1 MTNLSK
7 KNNLIK
13 STVKSTR
20 TLKTSKLQKIRTEES
35 GDYLHTIESQQIEVE
50 DKYRSILENIQD
62 AYIRADKDGKI
73 IMVSPSAVKL
83 YGFSSLNEM
92 IGLSAL
98 SLYKNQD
105 DRVQLIRELEKNG
118 KVDDFESE
126 ALRKDGKSFLVSLNS
141 QYHYENG
148 QIQGTE
154 AFIRDI
160 TKRKK
165 AEKQMQLLLE
175 NEQELTEELQASNE
189 ELLKVSEMLSTI
201 YELNPDAI
209 VLTTF
214 SDSKIIDC
222 NQEYLNQTGYTR
234 EEVIGHTSIELNIIS
249 SDERK
254 DYINET
260 RQNDAVSNYELK
272 VRRKDGT
279 FIDVLYSARIIT
291 IDKKQMVLNIGH
303 DITQR
308 KRNERQNQKL
318 LENEQ
323 KLTAKL
329 QKSNKE
335 LEVSEERF
343 HDLADNI
350 PNLAWMANA
359 DGWIFWYNKQWYDYT
374 GTTPEEMEGWG
385 WRKVHHP
392 DYVESVIKEWSTK
405 ILEGKPYYNIFPLKG
420 KNGKYR
426 WFLTRVT
433 PIKNEQ
439 GTVIRWFGTNTDIT
453 EQKRVEELKQ
463 KLLESEQRLT
473 EELKTSNEELQATT
487 EELNVSNEEL
497 QATGE
502 ELQVSNEELRHQ
514 TDYLVKL
521 NQIVK
526 ESEEKFLKAFHSNP
540 APMTLS
546 DSKGRWID
554 VNESYSILTGYRR
567 EELIGHTSIE
577 LNLINAHERN
587 QYITE
592 SKAKNSIKNVEFEIK
607 TKSGEKRFVIS
618 SSEVIRV
625 NNEIRF
631 ITFMYD
637 ITDSKKAEFER
648 KTSVDFLRL
657 VNESR
662 NNEDLIHSTVTFFKN
677 QTGCEAVGIRL
688 HEGKDY
694 PYYETNGFPDEFIKL
709 ENHLCDYGKNGK
721 PVCDGEGNPIIECMC
736 GTVISGKT
744 DPSQPF
750 FTKYGS
756 FWTNSTSNLLAS
768 TSEDDRQSRTRN
780 RCNGMGYESVALIP
794 LRSGVKNFGLIQL
807 NDRRRNFFTKELI
820 LFWERLAGYF
830 SIGLAKFKAEQEII
844 EHSRLT
850 TSINGIFEKS
860 LTSSTEAELINKYL
874 KVSENLTGS
883 EFGFFGEIN
892 EDGKLDD
899 RALSPPAW
907 DICKTPNAHELLKN
921 MEIRGYWGR
930 TIIEGKSQIV
940 NNPDS
945 DPDRRGLPEGHPPI
959 HSFLGVPLKLDEK
972 PMGMIALANKA
983 NGYTDKDVKNIET
996 LSIVFVEVL
1005 MRRRT
1010 EKKMEENVKNLAI
1023 SNKELEQFAYI
1034 TSHDLREPL
1043 RMITSFLQLL
1053 QKRYSDKLDQDANE
1067 FIGYAVDGAKRLD
1080 TMTNDLLQYSK
1091 ITSKKREITL
1101 VNFEKVL
1108 NEALLNLKV
1117 PIEETNAIIT
1127 HDPLPVIKGDEELKV
1142 QLFQNLIAN
1151 AIKYRG
1157 DKTPE
1162 IHISAIKDGDQY
1174 LFSVKDNGIGISQK
1188 HLERIFTIF
1197 QRLHTR
1203 EEYEGT
1209 GIGLAIAQKIIH
1221 QQGGRIWA
1229 ESEPGKG
1236 TTFFF
1241 TIINKTS
1248 EFIV

>member
-13 STVKSTR
+13 ATVKSTR

-35 GDYLHTIESQQIEVE
+35 GDHLHTIESRQIEVE

-359 DGWIFWYNKQWYDYT
+359 DGWIFWYNKQWYEYT

-1108 NEALLNLKV
+1108 NEALINLKV

>member
-1 MTNLSK
+1 MSE
-7 KNNLIK
+7 KNNLTK
-13 STVKSTR
+13 ASEKNPR
-20 TLKTSKLQKIRTEES
+20 TANNMELKKKRTEEL
-35 GDYLHTIESQQIEVE
+35 GNHLNTTKPESKESE
-50 DKYRSILENIQD
+50 DKYKSILENIQD
-62 AYIRADKDGKI
+62 AYIRADNDGKI

-83 YGFSSLNEM
+83 YGFSSFNEM
-92 IGLSAL
+92 IGLSAS
-98 SLYKNQD
+98 SLYKNQY

-126 ALRKDGKSFLVSLNS
+126 ALRKDGTSFLVSLNS
-141 QYHYENG
+141 QYHYDNG

-165 AEKQMQLLLE
+165 TEKQMQILLE
-175 NEQELTEELQASNE
+175 SEQELTEELQTSNK
-189 ELLKVSEMLSTI
+189 ELLKVSEVLSTI

-222 NQEYLNQTGYTR
+222 NQEYLNQIGYSR
-234 EEVIGHTSIELNIIS
+234 DEVIGHTSTELNIIS

-254 DYINET
+254 EYINKT
-260 RQNDAVSNYELK
+260 RNNDAISNYEMK

-303 DITQR
+303 DITKR
-308 KRNERQNQKL
+308 KKNERRTQKL

-323 KLTAKL
+323 KLTDKL

-350 PNLAWMANA
+350 PNLTWMANA
-359 DGWIFWYNKQWYDYT
+359 DGWIFWYNQQWYDYT
-374 GTTPEEMEGWG
+374 GTTPGEMEGWG
-385 WRKVHHP
+385 WRKAIHP
-392 DYVESVIKEWSTK
+392 DYVEYVIKEWSTK
-405 ILEGKPYYNIFPLKG
+405 ILEGKPYDNTFPLKD
-420 KNGKYR
+420 KNGEYK

-433 PIKNEQ
+433 PIKNNQ

-463 KLLESEQRLT
+463 KLLESEQQLT
-473 EELKTSNEELQATT
+473 EELKTSNEELQSTT
-487 EELNVSNEEL
+487 EELNI
-497 QATGE
+497 
-502 ELQVSNEELRHQ
+502 SNEELRQQ
-514 TDYLVKL
+514 TNYLVKL

-546 DSKGRWID
+546 DSKGRWMD
-554 VNESYSILTGYRR
+554 VNESYIRLTGYKR

-577 LNLINAHERN
+577 LNLINAYERN
-587 QYITE
+587 QYLTE
-592 SKAKNSIKNVEFEIK
+592 SKEKSSIKNVEFEIK
-607 TKSGEKRFVIS
+607 TKSGEIRIVLS

-648 KTSVDFLRL
+648 KTSVDFLSL

-662 NNEDLIHSTVTFFKN
+662 NIKDLIHSTVNFFQN
-677 QTGCEAVGIRL
+677 QTKCEAVGIRL
-688 HEGKDY
+688 RECKDY
-694 PYYETNGFPDEFIKL
+694 PYYETNGFPDDFIKL
-709 ENHLCDYGKNGK
+709 ENHLCDYGKDGK
-721 PVCDGEGNPIIECMC
+721 PVCDAEGTPIIECMC

-744 DPSQPF
+744 DPSKPF
-750 FTKYGS
+750 FTKNGS

-780 RCNGMGYESVALIP
+780 QCNGEGYESVALIP
-794 LRSGVKNFGLIQL
+794 LRSGLKNFGLIQL
-807 NDRRRNFFTKELI
+807 NDRRRNYFTKELI

-830 SIGLAKFKAEQEII
+830 SIGLAKFKAEEKII
-844 EHSRLT
+844 DNSRLT
-850 TSINGIFEKS
+850 ARINEIFEES
-860 LTSSTEAELINKYL
+860 LTSHTETELINKCL
-874 KVSENLTGS
+874 RVSENLTRS

-892 EDGKLDD
+892 EEGKLDD

-907 DICKTPNAHELLKN
+907 DICKTPNAYDLLRN

-945 DPDRRGLPEGHPPI
+945 DPDRRGLPKGHPPI
-959 HSFLGVPLKLDEK
+959 HSFLGVPLRLGEK
-972 PMGMIALANKA
+972 IMGMIALANKTD
-983 NGYTDKDVKNIET
+983 GYTDKDVKNIET

-1067 FIGYAVDGAKRLD
+1067 FIGFAVDGAKRLD

-1091 ITSKKREITL
+1091 ITSKKREISP

-1108 NEALLNLKV
+1108 NEALINLKV
-1117 PIEETNAIIT
+1117 PIEETNAVIT
-1127 HDPLPVIKGDEELKV
+1127 HDQLPMIEGDKELKV

-1157 DKTPE
+1157 DKTPK

-1174 LFSVKDNGIGISQK
+1174 LFSIKDNGIGISQK

-1221 QQGGRIWA
+1221 QQGGQIWA
-1229 ESEPGKG
+1229 ESKPGKG

-1241 TIINKTS
+1241 TIINKNS